1 MSHPRRIGFLSFGW
15 YSSAPGSKVRT
26 AADTLNDTVRLAQAA
41 EDAGMDGAWI
51 RVHHWEQNL
60 TSPFPI
66 LTAMGRATSSIEL
79 GTGVIN
85 MRYENPLYMAEM
97 AATADLL
104 VGGRLQ
110 LGVSRGSPEMALDGP
125 GEFGYPL
132 PDGMLPVEDA
142 AARIALFRRAISG
155 EGIAEPGAHAHVLPG
170 QLLPIQPQ
178 SPGLDGRIWYGAGNT
193 DSARRVGELGMH
205 LMSSTLVL
213 EATGEPLDVLQS
225 RQIAAFRESWAA
237 AGHEG
242 EPRVS
247 VSRSVMPIVDDLSRL
262 YFGPYLEKERMGG
275 NRDQIGEIDDAV
287 GTFGK
292 TYVGEPDKL
301 IEELR
306 ADSAVMSADTLL
318 ITVPSQLGADF
329 NHSSFVAL
337 AGIRDALSKVP
348 DQLL

>member
-1 MSHPRRIGFLSFGW
+1 MRNIGFLSFGW
-15 YSSAPGSKVRT
+15 WSDAQGSQVRSA
-26 AADTLNDTVRLAQAA
+26 AETLNDTVRLAEAA

-60 TSPFPI
+60 ASPFPI
-66 LTAMGRATSSIEL
+66 LTAMGRATSRIEL

-85 MRYENPLYMAEM
+85 MRYENPLYMAEL
-97 AATADLL
+97 AATSDLL

-110 LGVSRGSPEMALDGP
+110 LGLSRGSPEMPLDGP

-132 PDGMLPVEDA
+132 PDGMMPVEDA

-170 QLLPIQPQ
+170 HLLPIQPQ
-178 SPGLDGRIWYGAGNT
+178 SPGLSDRIWYGAGNIE
-193 DSARRVGELGMH
+193 SARRVGELGMH
-205 LMSSTLVL
+205 LMSSTLIL

-225 RQIAAFRESWAA
+225 RQIDAFRESWRE
-237 AGHEG
+237 AGHKG

-247 VSRSVMPIVDDLSRL
+247 VSRSVMPIVDDMSRL
-262 YFGPYLEKERMGG
+262 YFGPYLSKEKMGG
-275 NRDQIGEIDDAV
+275 NRDQIGEIDNSV

-318 ITVPSQLGADF
+318 VTVPSQLGADF
-329 NHSSFVAL
+329 NHGSFQAL
-337 AGIRDALSKVP
+337 AAIRDALTI
-348 DQLL
+348 